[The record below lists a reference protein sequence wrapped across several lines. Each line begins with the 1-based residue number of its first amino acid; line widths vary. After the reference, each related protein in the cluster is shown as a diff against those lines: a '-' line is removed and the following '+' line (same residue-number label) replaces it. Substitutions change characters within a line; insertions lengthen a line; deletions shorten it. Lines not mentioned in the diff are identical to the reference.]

1 MKINERSMVIYRW
14 AYDIID
20 GHLVIIAGRMRIT
33 AGHPAIIAA
42 SIRIICRPSKFFV
55 VLLYSLVVRTLY
67 SGYHSVT
74 AACSVAMQ

>member
-1 MKINERSMVIYRW
+1 MKIIERCTVIYRW

-42 SIRIICRPSKFFV
+42 S
-55 VLLYSLVVRTLY
+55 LGLYVGLAS
-67 SGYHSVT
+67 
-74 AACSVAMQ
+74 